1 MAKRGLVRT
10 IFKRLGIILINAFET
25 IGGLLKL
32 FDLTLRQ
39 FSWLL
44 FVTGLGLLL
53 LWARETFFDIAPSI
67 ASQADAWT
75 VGINMLIVAVDAMMI
90 TIEAITSILASIIS
104 GQPQFDAIP
113 TVSAKGVQEFCET
126 VPPACAP
133 INSAALVL
141 DILIRP
147 AASPA
152 VCPTVR
158 YMYPTWVYDIF
169 WPVVN
174 AFALSY
180 DPTPAPGN
188 NCRCNEHC
196 THQIACVVRFLPR
209 HQWSSFSLPSLPPF
223 FFPSF
228 HPFSLFFPFLLFP
241 SFSLF
246 GVPIPVSR
254 VVCSG
259 NECTSHP
266 SYPHR
271 HFLPFTLVP
280 GAREWIPRS
289 RDSATPLD
297 YWPIGGFHSPATT
310 QNSVVGSAHGSR
322 SHLQGGRLPR
332 R

>member
-1 MAKRGLVRT
+1 MYHFISPCGDGKLNEMAKRGLVQT

-39 FSWLL
+39 FAWLL

-67 ASQADAWT
+67 ASQVDAWT
-75 VGINMLIVAVDAMMI
+75 IGINTLIVAVDAMMI

-113 TVSAKGVQEFCET
+113 TVSAEGVQEFFET

-169 WPVVN
+169 WPVVD

-180 DPTPAPGN
+180 DATPAPGN
-188 NCRCNEHC
+188 NCQCNEHC
-196 THQIACVVRFLPR
+196 THQIACVVRFLSNTWVVYQSP
-209 HQWSSFSLPSLPPF
+209 SSLPL
-223 FFPSF
+223 
-228 HPFSLFFPFLLFP
+228 
-241 SFSLF
+241 
-246 GVPIPVSR
+246 
-254 VVCSG
+254 
-259 NECTSHP
+259 N
-266 SYPHR
+266 
-271 HFLPFTLVP
+271 LV
-280 GAREWIPRS
+280 
-289 RDSATPLD
+289 
-297 YWPIGGFHSPATT
+297 
-310 QNSVVGSAHGSR
+310 
-322 SHLQGGRLPR
+322 
-332 R
+332 

>member
-32 FDLTLRQ
+32 LDLTLRQ
-39 FSWLL
+39 FAWLL

-67 ASQADAWT
+67 ASQVDAWT
-75 VGINMLIVAVDAMMI
+75 VGINTLIVAVDAMMI

-113 TVSAKGVQEFCET
+113 TVSAEGVQEFCET

-169 WPVVN
+169 WPVVD

-180 DPTPAPGN
+180 DATPAPGN
-188 NCRCNEHC
+188 NCQCNEHC
-196 THQIACVVRFLPR
+196 THQIACVVRFFPDTSGRFSLFFFLPLLLF
-209 HQWSSFSLPSLPPF
+209 SFSLPFLPL
-223 FFPSF
+223 PSF
-228 HPFSLFFPFLLFP
+228 CHFWGFNTRVARSVFRKRVHRSSL
-241 SFSLF
+241 
-246 GVPIPVSR
+246 
-254 VVCSG
+254 
-259 NECTSHP
+259 
-266 SYPHR
+266 
-271 HFLPFTLVP
+271 LPT
-280 GAREWIPRS
+280 
-289 RDSATPLD
+289 
-297 YWPIGGFHSPATT
+297 
-310 QNSVVGSAHGSR
+310 
-322 SHLQGGRLPR
+322 
-332 R
+332 

>member
-1 MAKRGLVRT
+1 MYHLIPLCGDENLNGMAKRGLVRT

-32 FDLTLRQ
+32 LDLTLRQ
-39 FSWLL
+39 FAWLL

-53 LWARETFFDIAPSI
+53 LWMRETFFDIAPSI

-75 VGINMLIVAVDAMMI
+75 VGINTLIVAVDAMMI

-169 WPVVN
+169 WPVVD

-180 DPTPAPGN
+180 EATPSPGN
-188 NCRCNEHC
+188 NCQCNEHC
-196 THQIACVVRFLPR
+196 THQIACVVRFFRR
-209 HQWSSFSLPSLPPF
+209 HQWHSPPPLTSFLSFHSFPSPLLSLSFKTGAVTGVFRNRVYRPPLLRTPTPSSIYSNTRCSEADTSFSRSCCPSCSLVYWRG
-223 FFPSF
+223 
-228 HPFSLFFPFLLFP
+228 PFS
-241 SFSLF
+241 
-246 GVPIPVSR
+246 R
-254 VVCSG
+254 HYSG
-259 NECTSHP
+259 
-266 SYPHR
+266 
-271 HFLPFTLVP
+271 
-280 GAREWIPRS
+280 
-289 RDSATPLD
+289 
-297 YWPIGGFHSPATT
+297 
-310 QNSVVGSAHGSR
+310 
-322 SHLQGGRLPR
+322 
-332 R
+332 

>member
-1 MAKRGLVRT
+1 MYHFISLCCDGKLNGMAKRGLVRT

-75 VGINMLIVAVDAMMI
+75 VGINTLIVAVDAMMI

-169 WPVVN
+169 WPVVD

-209 HQWSSFSLPSLPPF
+209 RQWSSFSLSSLSPF
-223 FFPSF
+223 LSLLPSF
-228 HPFSLFFPFLLFP
+228 FSFLPLSSLSFLFSLWGSNTRVASGVFRKRVHQSSLLP
-241 SFSLF
+241 
-246 GVPIPVSR
+246 
-254 VVCSG
+254 
-259 NECTSHP
+259 T
-266 SYPHR
+266 
-271 HFLPFTLVP
+271 
-280 GAREWIPRS
+280 
-289 RDSATPLD
+289 
-297 YWPIGGFHSPATT
+297 
-310 QNSVVGSAHGSR
+310 
-322 SHLQGGRLPR
+322 
-332 R
+332 